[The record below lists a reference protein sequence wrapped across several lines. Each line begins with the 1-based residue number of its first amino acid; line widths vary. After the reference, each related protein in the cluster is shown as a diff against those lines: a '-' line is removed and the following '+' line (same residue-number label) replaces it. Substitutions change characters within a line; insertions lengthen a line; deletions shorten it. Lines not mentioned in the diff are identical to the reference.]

1 MKSQSLS
8 VRSKLTDFFKALICD
23 LWDIMKTIVEVTAV
37 VIVLT
42 QVFIVSSFVPTS
54 SMSPTVSKGSLMLC
68 LRTDYWFNT
77 PQRGDIVVFR
87 RDDGDYTLYAKRVV
101 GIPGDIVEIIHGVT
115 YINGE
120 KYDEPWLAETPID
133 EVLEPFEVPAGE
145 YFCMGD
151 NRNHSYDCRY
161 WEETYIPE
169 ENILARGR
177 IAINVKD
184 KAIKLFQY

>member
-1 MKSQSLS
+1 MGSQSLGIK
-8 VRSKLTDFFKALICD
+8 SKLTAFFKALIYD
-23 LWDIMKTIVEVTAV
+23 LWDIMKTVVVVTAI

-42 QVFIVSSFVPTS
+42 QVFIVSAFVPTS
-54 SMSPTVSKGSLMLC
+54 SMYPTVAKGSLMLC
-68 LRTDYWFNT
+68 LRTDCWLST
-77 PQRGDIVVFR
+77 PQHGDIVVFR
-87 RDDGDYTLYAKRVV
+87 RDDGEKTLYTKRVV
-101 GIPGDIVEIIHGVT
+101 GTPGDTVEIIHGVT

-133 EVLEPFEVPAGE
+133 EDFGPFEVPAGE

-161 WEETYIPE
+161 WEETYVPE

-177 IAINVKD
+177 LAINVRD
-184 KAIKLFQY
+184 KSIKLLQH

>member
-133 EVLEPFEVPAGE
+133 EVFEPFEVPAG
-145 YFCMGD
+145 
-151 NRNHSYDCRY
+151 STSV
-161 WEETYIPE
+161 WAI
-169 ENILARGR
+169 
-177 IAINVKD
+177 IAITRMTVVIGK
-184 KAIKLFQY
+184 KLISQKKISSREDGSQSM